1 MCLFRSKNVSFML
14 FHYLVGF
21 RESILHQTIP
31 VEELNRFQFSEKII
45 KKKLIGEHF
54 GELSKQT

>member
-1 MCLFRSKNVSFML
+1 ML
-14 FHYLVGF
+14 LDYLVGF